1 MFQRWN
7 LLNMSWVHWRHG
19 LLMLLVHVE
28 TKPQHSAPSIVGSR
42 ENNSHEVNR
51 STWRIHENHETS
63 QNLRNNCQVKIWHPA
78 GLLLLE
84 QGYNLHLAMAL
95 VLIMQ
100 NAVRATNVH
109 LMTKLHLW
117 KLQSCPWPS
126 TMTPSATGGTAIG
139 SVQDSF
145 AMHLSMGP
153 LPFIDTTI
161 WPCVDSWTIFFT
173 IQVLTFI
180 GRTTR
185 PRHQPIASHLPWLEG
200 SRINTS
206 IWKLVHT
213 FPMHLICLKAPIVG
227 STLGSLVKTSPVL
240 TAILERS
247 AIEASICPEL
257 CAKASTFV
265 LQPLTFVGTA
275 TCFGILAHSMSPSL
289 PPLAL
294 VDTSISTFETAYTM
308 RFSIFEASLVGATIR
323 TLQLTFTLPYIALPL
338 PGISRS
344 ICTQNGRL
352 PFQTAC
358 IFITRI
364 AGLDPWHLA
373 KKTKASPVFFAAAG
387 PHGRLNFRWITGSTC
402 YQVYEYLPYWSHG
415 EPPFWGQ
422 IRSDR
427 ECWKELHSC
436 IVKTFAD

>member
-1 MFQRWN
+1 MSHFEEISVYWDCFWFQCFSSDEIFSWTCLESIGGINYEMDWN
-7 LLNMSWVHWRHG
+7 GDLIRIG
-19 LLMLLVHVE
+19 LLVLLVHVE
-28 TKPQHSAPSIVGSR
+28 TKPQYSFSGSVWALGTIDWKQG
-42 ENNSHEVNR
+42 NSHGPWGLQ
-51 STWRIHENHETS
+51 STWRIHETS
-63 QNLRNNCQVKIWHPA
+63 GSLRHYCQVKIWHHPA

-84 QGYNLHLAMAL
+84 QGCNSHLAMAL
-95 VLIMQ
+95 MLIMQ
-100 NAVRATNVH
+100 NAMRATNVH
-109 LMTKLHLW
+109 FMTKLHLW
-117 KLQSCPWPS
+117 KLQSRLWPS
-126 TMTPSATGGTAIG
+126 TMTPSATRGSAIDT
-139 SVQDSF
+139 VQDSF

-161 WPCVDSWTIFFT
+161 WPCVDSWTVLFT

-180 GRTTR
+180 GCATR

-213 FPMHLICLKAPIVG
+213 FPMHLVCLKASIVG
-227 STLGSLVKTSPVL
+227 STLGSLVKASAVF
-240 TAILERS
+240 TAILEGS

-257 CAKASTFV
+257 CAKAGTLV
-265 LQPLTFVGTA
+265 LQPLTFVATA

-294 VDTSISTFETAYTM
+294 VDASISTFETTCTM

-344 ICTQNGRL
+344 ICTQNSRL

-364 AGLDPWHLA
+364 TGLLDPWHLA
-373 KKTKASPVFFAAAG
+373 KQVKASPVFLAAAG
-387 PHGRLNFRWITGSTC
+387 PMNFRWITGSTC
-402 YQVYEYLPYWSHG
+402 DQV
-415 EPPFWGQ
+415 
-422 IRSDR
+422 
-427 ECWKELHSC
+427 
-436 IVKTFAD
+436 